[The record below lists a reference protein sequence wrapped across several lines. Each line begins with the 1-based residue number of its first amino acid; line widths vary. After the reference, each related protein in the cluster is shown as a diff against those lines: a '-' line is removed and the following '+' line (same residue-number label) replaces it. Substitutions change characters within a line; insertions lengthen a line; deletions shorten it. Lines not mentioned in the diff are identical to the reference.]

1 VIQIKFSQH
10 DCRLCALQAQCTR
23 SHPPRRSITVYPEAK
38 HKALSA
44 AREREKT
51 ETFAQQYASR
61 AGVEG
66 TISQAT
72 RAFGVRQTR
81 YIGLAKTHLQ
91 HVLTAI
97 AMNMVRAL
105 RWLAGDHLAQT
116 PHLAFAK
123 LYLPSA

>member
-1 VIQIKFSQH
+1 M
-10 DCRLCALQAQCTR
+10 
-23 SHPPRRSITVYPEAK
+23 
-38 HKALSA
+38 SA

-51 ETFAQQYASR
+51 EAFAQQYASR

-105 RWLAGDHLAQT
+105 RWLAGDELAQT
-116 PHLAFAK
+116 RHSAFAK
-123 LYLPSA
+123 LYLPAA

>member
-1 VIQIKFSQH
+1 
-10 DCRLCALQAQCTR
+10 
-23 SHPPRRSITVYPEAK
+23 
-38 HKALSA
+38 
-44 AREREKT
+44 
-51 ETFAQQYASR
+51 
-61 AGVEG
+61 
-66 TISQAT
+66 
-72 RAFGVRQTR
+72 
-81 YIGLAKTHLQ
+81 LAKTHLQ

>member
-1 VIQIKFSQH
+1 VIQIKFSKH
-10 DCRLCALQAQCTR
+10 DCRLCELQAQCTR
-23 SHPPRRSITVYPEAK
+23 SHPPRRSITVYPEAE

-51 ETFAQQYASR
+51 EAFAQQYASR

-105 RWLAGDHLAQT
+105 RWLAGDLLAQT
-116 PHLAFAK
+116 RHSAFAK
-123 LYLPSA
+123 LYLPAA

>member
-1 VIQIKFSQH
+1 
-10 DCRLCALQAQCTR
+10 CADDESSRHSET
-23 SHPPRRSITVYPEAK
+23 TEA
-38 HKALSA
+38 
-44 AREREKT
+44 
-51 ETFAQQYASR
+51 FAHQYARR

-91 HVLTAI
+91 PVLTPM

-105 RWLAGDHLAQT
+105 RWLAGEPLAQT
-116 PHLAFAK
+116 RHSAFAK
-123 LYLPSA
+123 LHLAAA

>member
-1 VIQIKFSQH
+1 VTTPIHEALEAK
-10 DCRLCALQAQCTR
+10 DCLPA
-23 SHPPRRSITVYPEAK
+23 TVYPEAE
-38 HKALSA
+38 HKALSV
-44 AREREKT
+44 ARERQTT
-51 ETFAQQYASR
+51 EAFAQQYARR

-91 HVLTAI
+91 HVLTAM

-105 RWLAGDHLAQT
+105 RWLADAQLAQT
-116 PHLAFAK
+116 RRSAFAT
-123 LYLPSA
+123 LYLSAA